1 MRLGHLGCLGSEL
14 VVQLY
19 SINEFVDKAV
29 LVTGA
34 STGIGAAVAAA
45 FARNGAHVAIHYHA
59 NQEAAES
66 GRNAIVE
73 RGGRAVL
80 IRGNL
85 AEPAQGARVAAEAAE
100 ALGGLDILV
109 NNAGSLTGRTPFLE
123 WTDTTFDTVM
133 NLNVRS
139 VISASQAAVPHLEAR
154 GGGAIVN
161 IGSIAGNDG
170 GGPGAGHY
178 AAAKAYIHNL
188 TRHMARDLAERGIRV
203 NAIAPGVIATPFH
216 AATPPDRMEAMRK
229 AVALGRVG
237 EPDDC
242 VGPILFLCSGAMSGY
257 VTGQILHVNG
267 GQYMP

>member
-1 MRLGHLGCLGSEL
+1 MSPYA
-14 VVQLY
+14 VAD
-19 SINEFVDKAV
+19 FTDKAV

-45 FARNGAHVAIHYHA
+45 FARNGARVAIHFNS
-59 NQEAAES
+59 NQAAAEA
-66 GRNAIVE
+66 GRDAIVAL
-73 RGGRAVL
+73 GGRAIL
-80 IRGNL
+80 IQGDL
-85 AEPAQGARVAAEAAE
+85 SDPAQGATVAEAAAE

-123 WTDTTFDTVM
+123 WTDTTFDRVM

-139 VISASQAAVPHLEAR
+139 VITASQAAVPHLEAH

-161 IGSIAGNDG
+161 IGSIAGSDG
-170 GGPGAGHY
+170 GGPGSGHY
-178 AAAKAYIHNL
+178 AAAKAYVHNL
-188 TRHMARDLAERGIRV
+188 TRHMARDLAPRGIRV
-203 NAIAPGVIATPFH
+203 NAVAPGVIATPFH
-216 AATPPDRMEAMRK
+216 AATPPERMEAMRQ
-229 AVALGRVG
+229 AVPLGRVG